1 MGGYVQETGQR
12 TCDHKWGSV
21 YVQPMIMGREGVCFF
36 QVFSYYPGS
45 SGLAVGMFQLS
56 SMPQENAIRNN
67 HWRSIVE
74 QEGH

>member
-1 MGGYVQETGQR
+1 MGVGICLAHDHGQ
-12 TCDHKWGSV
+12 
-21 YVQPMIMGREGVCFF
+21 GRGMFF
-36 QVFSYYPGS
+36 QVFGYYPGS

-74 QEGH
+74 QEGSLTD